1 MEGQGYFSKKSSV
14 ESQRPLCH
22 VATSA
27 LLCFAGLACALPL
40 PGVAQAPSQ
49 QDTEWVSGV
58 VGAAID
64 ARLEA
69 LTTDGFVGA
78 VLVSIGG
85 QVVLRRGYGSTDT
98 SGAHPVTPETLFF
111 IASMTKAFTGVAL
124 ARAQDLGYVTL
135 SDPLRKTL
143 PGLADPIA
151 SVTYRQLLSHTA
163 GLGGDHAVGGIMD
176 RDTQLGRV
184 LDTELASEPGTAF
197 LYSGAGFWLA
207 AGALERATGG
217 AYRDFLHREIFAPAG
232 MESTALW
239 YEVDE
244 DDASLVAQ
252 KRGVRTMG
260 AHHWGYQASGGIAS
274 NLVDMERWFQAVV
287 LGDLLT
293 EEGRAE
299 VFANRFTL
307 SSGTEVG
314 LGWYRRP
321 TERGTTRLWCTG
333 GESFGHNAEL
343 RWHEEERVLILVLS
357 SAGFLGDEEAMRVAS
372 DAAEAIVFG
381 RGPLRGQLK

>member
-1 MEGQGYFSKKSSV
+1 
-14 ESQRPLCH
+14 L
-22 VATSA
+22 VAGA
-27 LLCFAGLACALPL
+27 
-40 PGVAQAPSQ
+40 
-49 QDTEWVSGV
+49 
-58 VGAAID
+58 VGAAVD
-64 ARLEA
+64 ARLEDLA
-69 LTTDGFVGA
+69 ADGFVGA

-85 QVVLRRGYGSTDT
+85 EVVLRRGYGSTEA

-124 ARAQDLGYVTL
+124 ALGQDLGYLTL
-135 SDPLRKTL
+135 AEPLGELMPDLPDPV
-143 PGLADPIA
+143 A

-163 GLGGDHAVGGIMD
+163 GISSDHVVDGIMD
-176 RDTQLGRV
+176 RDTHLGRV
-184 LDTELASEPGTAF
+184 LETRLVSDPGAAF

-217 AYRDFLHREIFAPAG
+217 SYRDFLHREIFAPAG
-232 MESTALW
+232 MASTALW

-244 DDASLVAQ
+244 DNASLVAQ
-252 KRGVRTMG
+252 KQGARTG
-260 AHHWGYQASGGIAS
+260 GSRHWGYQASGGIAS
-274 NLVDMERWFQAVV
+274 NLVDMERWFAAVV

-307 SSGTEVG
+307 GSGTEVG

-321 TERGTTRLWCTG
+321 TERGTTRLWSTG

-343 RWHEEERVLILVLS
+343 RWYEEERVLILVLS
-357 SAGFLGDEEAMRVAS
+357 SAGFLGDREAMRVAS
-372 DAAEAIVFG
+372 DAVEAIVFG
-381 RGPLRGQLK
+381 SGPRLDVVGGEPAASDAAPHGAEGP